1 MTDIKLRGI
10 QGSRKIWPAVRKEK
24 KKSIETE
31 LEMIQMIMS
40 KDIKMFI
47 ITIFRMLKKGNETV
61 SVFR

>member
-1 MTDIKLRGI
+1 
-10 QGSRKIWPAVRKEK
+10 
-24 KKSIETE
+24 
-31 LEMIQMIMS
+31 MIQMIMS